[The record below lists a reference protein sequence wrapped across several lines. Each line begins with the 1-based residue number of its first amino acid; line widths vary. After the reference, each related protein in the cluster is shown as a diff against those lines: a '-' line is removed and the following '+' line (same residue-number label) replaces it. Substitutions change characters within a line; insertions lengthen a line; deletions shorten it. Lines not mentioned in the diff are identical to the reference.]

1 MVLRVKIY
9 YKAITTLTDT
19 LTPAT
24 TYLHILHAAI
34 KHIIPL
40 INTSLLKVLSVYL
53 SDSYLKNERKYIFI
67 MRCAASIKVCA
78 L

>member
-9 YKAITTLTDT
+9 YKAITTLT

-24 TYLHILHAAI
+24 TYLHILHTAI

-40 INTSLLKVLSVYL
+40 INISLLKVLSVYL
-53 SDSYLKNERKYIFI
+53 SDSYLKK
-67 MRCAASIKVCA
+67 
-78 L
+78 

>member
-9 YKAITTLTDT
+9 YKAISTLTDT

-40 INTSLLKVLSVYL
+40 INISLLKVLSVYL
-53 SDSYLKNERKYIFI
+53 SDTYLKNETIYPCIDTCSYFDLR
-67 MRCAASIKVCA
+67 SQ
-78 L
+78 